1 MPAMTAPLRTPVM
14 KLVPQTGRQAVP
26 ERYRDEMG
34 DADFDVA
41 TIMMTLARLSRQVQE
56 NYQNDLRT
64 LRTNYSE
71 YAALHA
77 LVMSGAPYSMSPS
90 KLNEWVGLSSG
101 GITKT
106 VDRLETDGMIVRS
119 PDPNDGRGVLVNLT
133 EKGRRK
139 AERIFEAGL
148 GHYSSLL
155 SHIDPEQRG
164 KIARAL
170 ELLLDAFEIGPSQRE
185 AS

>member
-1 MPAMTAPLRTPVM
+1 MM
-14 KLVPQTGRQAVP
+14 KVVPRTGRQAVP
-26 ERYRDEMG
+26 ERYRDEMAEG
-34 DADFDVA
+34 DFDVA

-77 LVMSGAPYSMSPS
+77 LVMSGAPYAMSPS
-90 KLNEWVGLSSG
+90 KLNDWVGLSSG

-106 VDRLETDGMIVRS
+106 VDRLETDGMIERS
-119 PDPNDGRGVLVNLT
+119 PDPNDGRGVLVTLT

-148 GHYSSLL
+148 GHYSHLL
-155 SHIDPEQRG
+155 ADLDPEQRSS
-164 KIARAL
+164 IARAL
-170 ELLLDAFEIGPSQRE
+170 ELLIDAFDGGPRPDVSN
-185 AS
+185 

>member
-1 MPAMTAPLRTPVM
+1 MTAPLRTPM
-14 KLVPQTGRQAVP
+14 KVVPQTGRQAVP

-34 DADFDVA
+34 DADLDVA

-77 LVMSGAPYSMSPS
+77 LVMAGAPYSMSPS

-106 VDRLETDGMIVRS
+106 VDRLESDGMIVRS
-119 PDPNDGRGVLVNLT
+119 PDPNDGRGVLVTLT
-133 EKGRRK
+133 ERGRRK
-139 AERIFEAGL
+139 AERIFEVGL
-148 GHYSSLL
+148 SLYGGL
-155 SHIDPEQRG
+155 LAHLDDEERST
-164 KIARAL
+164 IARAL
-170 ELLLDAFEIGPSQRE
+170 GLLLDAFEGGEGHRN

>member
-1 MPAMTAPLRTPVM
+1 M
-14 KLVPQTGRQAVP
+14 KVVPQTGRQAVP

-34 DADFDVA
+34 DADLDVA

-106 VDRLETDGMIVRS
+106 VDRLESDGMIVRS
-119 PDPNDGRGVLVNLT
+119 PDPNDGRGVLVTLT
-133 EKGRRK
+133 ERGRRK
-139 AERIFEAGL
+139 AERIFETGL

-155 SHIDPEQRG
+155 AGVAPEERSM
-164 KIARAL
+164 IARSL
-170 ELLLDAFEIGPSQRE
+170 ELLLDAFDAGAVHRD

>member
-1 MPAMTAPLRTPVM
+1 M
-14 KLVPQTGRQAVP
+14 KVVPRTGRQAVP

-34 DADFDVA
+34 DAEFDVA

-77 LVMSGAPYSMSPS
+77 LVMAGPPYSMSPS

-106 VDRLETDGMIVRS
+106 VDRLEADGMIVRA
-119 PDPNDGRGVLVNLT
+119 PDPNDGRGVLVTLT
-133 EKGRRK
+133 ERGRRK

-148 GHYSSLL
+148 GHYSALL
-155 SHIDPEQRG
+155 GHIDPDERG
-164 KIARAL
+164 SIARSL
-170 ELLLDAFEIGPSQRE
+170 ELLLDAFEGGSAQRSQD
-185 AS
+185 